1 MVACQVA
8 HSLFAVPTK
17 IARVRH
23 QSYLSPEWAG
33 MFSRENMPIDVIIS
47 PEIEVASAIQRRLT
61 VPGTLDIIPLA
72 DVMVRVIGVRCTET
86 CPIVNTPDRQ
96 LTELFPELSI
106 FVICIIRADTPFI
119 PSANDHMLEGDEVYF
134 VADTAHVQRALAAF
148 GHEEEEA
155 HRIIIIGGGNIGMSP
170 VSYTHLTLPAICS
183 V

>member
-1 MVACQVA
+1 
-8 HSLFAVPTK
+8 
-17 IARVRH
+17 
-23 QSYLSPEWAG
+23 

-72 DVMVRVIGVRCTET
+72 DDMVRVIGVRCTET
-86 CPIVNTPDRQ
+86 CPIVNTPLRQ

-106 FVICIIRADTPFI
+106 SVICIIRADTPFI
-119 PSANDHMLEGDEVYF
+119 PSADDHMLEGDEVYF

-155 HRIIIIGGGNIGMSP
+155 HRIIIIGGGNIGMAKHFLHGAQ
-170 VSYTHLTLPAICS
+170 VGTTLQQMGRKR
-183 V
+183 VTEGMR